1 MKFRLSMRKN
11 TNIYTNMKYI
21 ITEGRMINMIK
32 EYILKNY
39 DVVDVVFDIKRVHL
53 ASGPNKKGETS
64 VVQTT
69 IEIYINNIKN
79 TKTFIDLRNIKISI
93 MFTLE
98 QLFGIDFRT
107 YGSEWDLT
115 FYEVT
120 RKPF

>member
-1 MKFRLSMRKN
+1 
-11 TNIYTNMKYI
+11 MKYI

-39 DVVDVVFDIKRVHL
+39 DVVDVEFDIKRVHL

-64 VVQTT
+64 IDQTT

-79 TKTFIDLRNIKISI
+79 TKTFVDLRNIKIGI

>member
-21 ITEGRMINMIK
+21 ITEGRMNNMIK

-39 DVVDVVFDIKRVHL
+39 DVVDVEFDIKRVHL

-64 VVQTT
+64 IDQTT

-79 TKTFIDLRNIKISI
+79 TKTFVDLQNIKTGI
-93 MFTLE
+93 MFNLE

>member
-21 ITEGRMINMIK
+21 ITEGRMNNMIK

-39 DVVDVVFDIKRVHL
+39 DVVDVEFGIKRVHL
-53 ASGPNKKGETS
+53 GSGPNKKGETS
-64 VVQTT
+64 IDQTT

-107 YGSEWDLT
+107 YGSEWNLT

-120 RKPF
+120 RKFL

>member
-79 TKTFIDLRNIKISI
+79 TKTFVDLQNIKTGI
-93 MFTLE
+93 MFNLE

>member
-21 ITEGRMINMIK
+21 ITEGRMNNMIK

-79 TKTFIDLRNIKISI
+79 TKTFVDLQNIKTGI
-93 MFTLE
+93 MFNLE

>member
-21 ITEGRMINMIK
+21 ITEGRMNNMIK

-39 DVVDVVFDIKRVHL
+39 DVVDVEFDIKRVHL

-64 VVQTT
+64 IDQTT

-79 TKTFIDLRNIKISI
+79 TKTFVDLRNIKISI
-93 MFTLE
+93 MFNLE

>member
-1 MKFRLSMRKN
+1 
-11 TNIYTNMKYI
+11 MKYI

-79 TKTFIDLRNIKISI
+79 TKTFVDLQNIKTGI
-93 MFTLE
+93 MFNLE

-107 YGSEWDLT
+107 YGSKWDLT